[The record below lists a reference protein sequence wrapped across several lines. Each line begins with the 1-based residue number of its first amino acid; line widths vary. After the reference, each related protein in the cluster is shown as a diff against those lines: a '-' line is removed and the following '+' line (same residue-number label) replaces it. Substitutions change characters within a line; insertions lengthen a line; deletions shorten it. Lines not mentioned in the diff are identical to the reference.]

1 MMLFLT
7 IGLLSL
13 IDTPAAAGLQS
24 QAQTTAPAAASKM
37 MLPEI
42 EGAVIDPTCGG
53 ASNVA
58 QIATCVAST
67 QAGLQGLADQYMTA
81 FEAQGWLAAGGDDNR
96 MVFVRRRDGGG
107 CDGFQVQAFT
117 DETRVP
123 NPAEPAFLAF
133 AIIPGNVC
141 ADPDASGATAQ

>member
-1 MMLFLT
+1 MMLFL
-7 IGLLSL
+7 IAGLLSL
-13 IDTPAAAGLQS
+13 AETPTTVGLQAVPQSVAPPAAPRM
-24 QAQTTAPAAASKM
+24 T
-37 MLPEI
+37 LPEI
-42 EGAVIDPTCGG
+42 EGAVLDPTCGG
-53 ASNVA
+53 VANVA

-67 QAGLQGLADQYMTA
+67 QAGLQGLADRYIAA
-81 FEAQGWLAAGGDDNR
+81 FEAQGWLAADGEDNR

-117 DETRVP
+117 DETRLP

-141 ADPDASGATAQ
+141 TDPDTSGATPQ

>member
-1 MMLFLT
+1 MMMLLT
-7 IGLLSL
+7 VGLLSL
-13 IDTPAAAGLQS
+13 IDTSTTVGLRV
-24 QAQTTAPAAASKM
+24 QAQTTAPAIAPRM
-37 MLPEI
+37 ILPEI
-42 EGAVIDPTCGG
+42 EGTVIDPTCGG

-58 QIATCVAST
+58 RIATCVAST
-67 QAGLQGLADQYMTA
+67 QAGLQGLADRYMTA
-81 FEAQGWLAAGGDDNR
+81 FEAQGWLAAGGEDNR

-117 DETRVP
+117 DETRLP

-133 AIIPGNVC
+133 AVIPGNVC